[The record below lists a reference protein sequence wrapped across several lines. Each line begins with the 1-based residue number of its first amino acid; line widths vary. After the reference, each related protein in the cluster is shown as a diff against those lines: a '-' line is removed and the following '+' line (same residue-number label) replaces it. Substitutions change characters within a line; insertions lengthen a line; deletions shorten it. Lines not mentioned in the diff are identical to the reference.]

1 MRQARRHVSDMQL
14 FPEDLLILDPTP
26 NGMDANREAERALLA
41 ADSLRSSGRLRL
53 RVRGES
59 MLPNLWPGDVVEI
72 ASCPADDV
80 SPGEIVLALRDGRF
94 YLHRFVG
101 RFPSG
106 GFLLRGDSMPAVD
119 PEFSS
124 DGLLG
129 RLVNRRAPL
138 RWWSRVVGQLLCYC
152 RPARTLALKVHAR
165 QQRRRDLQLD
175 AAAITDVEI
184 DPALARGQECPHHID
199 AGHSAIDHTRSL
211 DGQPTI
217 PELTNAEV

>member
-1 MRQARRHVSDMQL
+1 MWQTRRHVSDMQL
-14 FPEDLLILDPTP
+14 FAKDLLILDPAP
-26 NGMDANREAERALLA
+26 NGTHDNREAERALLV
-41 ADSLRSSGRLRL
+41 ADSLRASGRLRL

-59 MLPNLWPGDVVEI
+59 MLPNLWPGEVVEI
-72 ASCPADDV
+72 ASCSAENV

-129 RLVNRRAPL
+129 RLGRQVPL
-138 RWWSRVVGQLLCYC
+138 GVWSRAVGRLLCYC
-152 RPARTLALKVHAR
+152 QPARSLALKIHAVG
-165 QQRRRDLQLD
+165 QRRRDLQVE
-175 AAAITDVEI
+175 AAVVNDIEI
-184 DPALARGQECPHHID
+184 YPAPARGQECPR
-199 AGHSAIDHTRSL
+199 HTNHQAS
-211 DGQPTI
+211 T
-217 PELTNAEV
+217 PELTNAGV